1 MLEINPKNIRFLSM
15 LGQRG
20 ACGQALADAA
30 ENDENILCLTAD
42 LCTTSGLD
50 RFREKYPGRLLNAG
64 IAEQNML
71 GMAAGLAMDGYQVY
85 ASTFATFASMRAV
98 EQMRT
103 LLAYMDLN
111 VKVIGMAAGF
121 SMGFF
126 GNTHYS
132 MEDIAIARVIPN
144 LNVYSPADALETY
157 KMLLLLSKTKEPCY
171 LRLTGAG
178 NHPCVYTTN
187 YEFEL
192 GTAVVLSVGSD
203 AALVAT
209 GSMVYQAIR
218 AAKELEAQ
226 GISCTVINMHTI
238 KPLDTEA
245 IDRASD
251 GHRLIVTI
259 EEHGVLGGLGG
270 AVAEYLAGLERHAP
284 LEIIGVPNRF
294 THAGDYGYMLESSG
308 LTAPQIAER
317 VLLRLSGE
325 TRR

>member
-1 MLEINPKNIRFLSM
+1 MLEINARNIRFLSM

-20 ACGQALADAA
+20 ACGQALADIAA
-30 ENDENILCLTAD
+30 NNESILCITAD

-50 RFREKYPGRLLNAG
+50 RFRERYPDRLLNAG

-71 GMAAGLAMDGYQVY
+71 GIAAGLAMDGYQVY

-103 LLAYMDLN
+103 LLAYMNLD

-132 MEDIAIARVIPN
+132 MEDIAIARAIPN

-157 KMLLLLSKTKEPCY
+157 KMLPLLQKTKVPCY

-178 NHPCVYTTN
+178 NLPCVYSAD
-187 YEFEL
+187 YDLKL
-192 GTAVVLSVGSD
+192 GKAVVLSSGSD

-209 GSMVYQAIR
+209 GSMVYQATR

-238 KPLDTEA
+238 KPLDTDV
-245 IDRASD
+245 IDKASN

-259 EEHGVLGGLGG
+259 EEHGALGGLGG
-270 AVAEYLAGLERHAP
+270 AVAEHLAGLERHAP
-284 LEIIGVPNRF
+284 LEIIGIPNRF
-294 THAGDYGYMLESSG
+294 THAGDYGFMLEASG
-308 LTAPQIAER
+308 LTAPQITER
-317 VLLRLSGE
+317 VRLRLSGE
-325 TRR
+325 ARR